1 MKNIFFILCV
11 LVSSSLFGQIV
22 IDRVISKVDLSPQYE
37 LYDGSLVSL
46 MGYTKL
52 IGGAIDLPAPTLY
65 YNEGDSVHLR
75 LWNLSQNAPHT
86 IHLHGLDVDQQNDGV
101 PSLSWQVHHNET
113 KTYEFIAPH
122 PGTYIYHCHVV
133 TPIHLQG
140 GMYGMLIVL
149 PADSSK
155 TTWTGGYTYDND
167 YSWMTS
173 ELDTNWHSDTLFN
186 HEHDTTA
193 AIMTMEVPIYEPQY
207 FLVNGKSEQQLNDTA
222 ISISSNTDEVI
233 YLRLA
238 NIGYH
243 GNKFSFP
250 SSLNAKIISSDGRPL
265 PMVEI
270 SDSLIITPGER
281 YGVLLEGNS
290 ALIDSIQIDYFNLN
304 SGVVLN
310 SQNINITIQN
320 TIGIEH
326 LLMNK
331 KQFKL
336 YPNPAQDN
344 LTITFND
351 RETNVDATIFSTEGK
366 IIKSIKDL
374 HDKSNHKIN
383 LQDVPRGTYFIQFK
397 NQNGSK
403 IESHKI
409 IKQ

>member
-1 MKNIFFILCV
+1 MKKLFFIISLV
-11 LVSSSLFGQIV
+11 LSSSLFGQII
-22 IDRVISKVDLSPQYE
+22 IDRVISKVDLSPQYQ
-37 LYDGSLVSL
+37 LYDGNLVSL

-52 IGGAIDLPAPTLY
+52 IGGAINIPAPTLY
-65 YNEGDSVHLR
+65 YNEGDSVNLK

-155 TTWTGGYTYDND
+155 TTWTGGYSYDKD

-186 HEHDTTA
+186 HEHDTNA
-193 AIMTMEVPIYEPQY
+193 AIMIMEVPDYEPQY
-207 FLVNGKSEQQLNDTA
+207 FLINGKSEQQLNDTT
-222 ISISSNTDEVI
+222 ISISENTNDVI

-238 NIGYH
+238 NIGYY
-243 GNKFSFP
+243 GNKFTFP

-265 PMVEI
+265 PSVEI
-270 SDSLIITPGER
+270 SDTLLITPGER
-281 YGVLLEGNS
+281 YGVLLEGNTDFM
-290 ALIDSIQIDYFNLN
+290 DSIQIDYFNLN
-304 SGVVLN
+304 SAVVIN
-310 SQNINITIQN
+310 SQYINVTIQN
-320 TIGIEH
+320 SIGINEF
-326 LLMNK
+326 NTQES
-331 KQFKL
+331 QFKL
-336 YPNPAQDN
+336 HPNPVKEKLFIDLKESEKGISAY
-344 LTITFND
+344 IY
-351 RETNVDATIFSTEGK
+351 NVEGAIIK
-366 IIKSIKDL
+366 IIQ
-374 HDKSNHKIN
+374 N
-383 LQDVPRGTYFIQFK
+383 LQSNETINFIDIPNGIYFIQFI
-397 NQNGSK
+397 NQKGSV
-403 IESHKI
+403 IESQKI